1 MLQRIFNRSIED
13 YLSKTDDPKLLLCCG
28 HLRNC
33 SDFYNVREDDGCDLR
48 GQFMHGHQN
57 WYTVDKD
64 PGRYPDLIADLQ
76 DPEVLTYLSEILHD
90 CLKIVYVEGW
100 SFHSVKFHEMA
111 YKTLK
116 KGGILLYSLG
126 QNKTPGHIMELKDT
140 LMKAGFDLNKLYFF
154 HNPFTEISKYGLRRT
169 LMHYP
174 TELWAWSWNYCGQFG
189 VGDEAKRTL
198 PTEIIHLF

>member
-1 MLQRIFNRSIED
+1 
-13 YLSKTDDPKLLLCCG
+13 
-28 HLRNC
+28 
-33 SDFYNVREDDGCDLR
+33 
-48 GQFMHGHQN
+48 MHGHQN
-57 WYTVDKD
+57 RYTVDKD

-154 HNPFTEISKYGLRRT
+154 HNPFTEISKYGLRRA
-169 LMHYP
+169 LMQYP
-174 TELWAWSWNYCGQFG
+174 TVNTIEEINNKDLLSTLCKISSIDEYEKRNVFVYKVEYMTG
-189 VGDEAKRTL
+189 VL
-198 PTEIIHLF
+198 PKFLDILKKLSHIDPFLGWGLSYEYYRHDYFVIEK